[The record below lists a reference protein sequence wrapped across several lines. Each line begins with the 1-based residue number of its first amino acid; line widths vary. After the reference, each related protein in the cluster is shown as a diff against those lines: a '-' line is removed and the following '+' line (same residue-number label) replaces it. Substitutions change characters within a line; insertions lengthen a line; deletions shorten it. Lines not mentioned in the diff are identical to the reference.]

1 MSTDPLMI
9 MGAGGHAKV
18 VADAVL
24 AAAPDAAPV
33 VADANAELAGRVLL
47 GSLVVQPAAQAMQVS
62 TQFHVAIG
70 SNTVREDIT
79 QRCIEAGMRARS
91 VIHPSAS
98 VSPFATVAAGSFVA
112 AHAVVGPAAVV
123 GQGCIINHGA
133 VVDHDCVVGDFSH
146 IAPNA
151 TLGGGVQ
158 IGKRVLIG
166 AGATIL
172 PKVLVG
178 DDCIVG
184 AGAVARGNLRS
195 GGVYVGVPAMCI
207 NGELE

>member
-1 MSTDPLMI
+1 

-24 AAAPDAAPV
+24 AAARGAALT
-33 VADANAELAGRVLL
+33 VADENAELAGRVLL
-47 GSLVVQPAAQAMQVS
+47 GSLVIQSAAQALQPLGE
-62 TQFHVAIG
+62 FHVAVG
-70 SNTVREDIT
+70 SNAAREGIT
-79 QRCIEAGMRARS
+79 QRCIDAGMQPRS
-91 VIHPSAS
+91 VMHPGAS
-98 VSPFATVAAGSFVA
+98 VSPFAAVAAGSFVA
-112 AHAVVGPAAVV
+112 ARAVIGPDATV
-123 GQGCIINHGA
+123 GQGCIVNHGA
-133 VVDHDCVVGDFSH
+133 VVDHDCMVGDFSH

-151 TLGGGVQ
+151 TLGGGVR

-172 PKVLVG
+172 PNVHIG

-184 AGAVARGNLRS
+184 AGAVARGNLRA

-207 NGELE
+207 NGEVE